1 MSDASK
7 KALPSLALQHLI
19 NFDQRGPLQESSESS
34 VAAFPAWLQP
44 HRWASPDLF
53 SSVPCLCSAVDASA
67 LVKTRHI
74 IIIIIVVV
82 KSILHFLS
90 TRSGVKTRG
99 LLEELDQA
107 GKLLDYYYAV
117 WIISMMA
124 S

>member
-1 MSDASK
+1 VRAV
-7 KALPSLALQHLI
+7 LQPSLP
-19 NFDQRGPLQESSESS
+19 GSS
-34 VAAFPAWLQP
+34 PTGGHHQT
-44 HRWASPDLF
+44 
-53 SSVPCLCSAVDASA
+53 CSAVFLASA
-67 LVKTRHI
+67 QQWMLLLWSKPGTLLLLFF
-74 IIIIIVVV
+74 VVV
-82 KSILHFLS
+82 KSVLHFLS